1 MIKTLENFEIRDL
14 LPESLKKDPEILA
27 MADALTPIFQQIYQL
42 TSRVKFYD
50 GIPDELLDFIAYEE
64 NVDFYDINMTVEQKR
79 ALIERAQLVH
89 RLKGT
94 PAAIEEVAAIF
105 FKNAKVREWFEYG
118 GNPFFFKIETD
129 ETFKNE
135 SEIAR
140 LFRLIE
146 KTKNKRSRLEG
157 VWFKGSGGFSLQA
170 IQNQQNKNHIHLQLI
185 AGVSVAGKWP
195 IITTL
200 GRLVE
205 QTVELSRS
213 TYYTRQWPFRYAGKF
228 FAGSEVVPETLNR
241 QYSNEVQL
249 DDEIYFSTN
258 KFSFASSDLMIGKFR
273 VGSDQTYEQLGS
285 YTSTFEE
292 IHDDFYSSFKTYLLC
307 GTFSA
312 QSEVRV

>member
-1 MIKTLENFEIRDL
+1 
-14 LPESLKKDPEILA
+14 
-27 MADALTPIFQQIYQL
+27 
-42 TSRVKFYD
+42 
-50 GIPDELLDFIAYEE
+50 
-64 NVDFYDINMTVEQKR
+64 MTVEQKR
-79 ALIERAQLVH
+79 ALIDRALLVH
-89 RLKGT
+89 QLKGT

-118 GNPFFFKIETD
+118 GNPYFFKIETD

-146 KTKNKRSRLEG
+146 VTKNKRSRLEG

-170 IQNQQNKNHIHLQLI
+170 VQNQQNTNHIHLQLI

-195 IITTL
+195 VITTL

-205 QTVELSRS
+205 QTIELSRS
-213 TYYTRQWPFRYAGKF
+213 AYYTNQRPYRYAGKF

-249 DDEIYFSTN
+249 YDEIYFSTN

-273 VGSDQTYEQLGS
+273 VGNDQMYDQLGS
-285 YTSTFEE
+285 YTSTNVE
-292 IHDDFYSSFKTYLLC
+292 IHDDFYSSFKPYLIC
-307 GTFSA
+307 GTFPVQA
-312 QSEVRV
+312 EVRV